1 MWAASTVEQSR
12 SVHGVAW
19 QWGLFTSRLE
29 TRTKESMAVAR
40 WNGLSDTP
48 AVGQSCPHSPVE
60 VAGVLQPRYS
70 AQ

>member
-1 MWAASTVEQSR
+1 MWIASTAEQSW

-29 TRTKESMAVAR
+29 TRTKESMAGAR

-48 AVGQSCPHSPVE
+48 VVGQSCPYP
-60 VAGVLQPRYS
+60 L
-70 AQ
+70 